1 MHGIVRR
8 LTDFGAFVDIGGVDG
23 LIHITD
29 LSWGRV
35 KHPSEVVKPGDE
47 VDVLVL
53 ALDRERERISLGLQ
67 ADQAQALGR
76 PRRSTTPS
84 APSARARSCAS

>member
-35 KHPSEVVKPGDE
+35 KHPSDVVKPGDE
-47 VDVLVL
+47 VDVHG
-53 ALDRERERISLGLQ
+53 AGAGS
-67 ADQAQALGR
+67 
-76 PRRSTTPS
+76 
-84 APSARARSCAS
+84 